1 MVSQALS
8 AFDLS
13 QITDDA
19 AFTAAH
25 ANELQT
31 FKIRNHPRTM
41 HSRLIPSNL
50 DQAESFEICRTRASP
65 PRGAA
70 DGYVDAEYA
79 SGAPYPK
86 LQKSE

>member
-8 AFDLS
+8 AFDQS

-19 AFTAAH
+19 VFTAAH
-25 ANELQT
+25 ADELQT

-50 DQAESFEICRTRASP
+50 D
-65 PRGAA
+65 
-70 DGYVDAEYA
+70 
-79 SGAPYPK
+79 
-86 LQKSE
+86 